1 MKGIDPP
8 TERDRTNEVATYVT
22 NLNVERFLDHQM
34 AALDSQIHFLET
46 AEERL
51 AAARARKTA
60 CRIALEGARAR
71 REAAEKFVP
80 FSILQA
86 LQRGAE
92 EIAGNTQA
100 PPSTPEIALA

>member
-8 TERDRTNEVATYVT
+8 VERDRTTEVATYVT
-22 NLNVERFLDHQM
+22 NLNVERFLEHQI
-34 AALDSQIHFLET
+34 ASLESQIHFLEN
-46 AEERL
+46 AETRL

-60 CRIALEGARAR
+60 CKLALEGARAR

-92 EIAGNTQA
+92 EIAGNTP
-100 PPSTPEIALA
+100 PPSTPEIALS